1 MIQPDGVTVQYTY
14 TSNES
19 LGLLCVNITEKGD
32 NNLAHLG
39 YFGKNSRLLPAKMED
54 ITSDGKTVLSVE
66 YNYTAFDANARLTGY
81 TQTTILSAGS
91 LEAQSVNTY
100 KLTWKPLQ

>member
-1 MIQPDGVTVQYTY
+1 
-14 TSNES
+14 
-19 LGLLCVNITEKGD
+19 
-32 NNLAHLG
+32 
-39 YFGKNSRLLPAKMED
+39 MED
-54 ITSDGKTVLSVE
+54 ITSDGKAALTVE